1 MCSTK
6 LQVFAAGVCVLLL
19 TVANMSCTPYDFS
32 SPSPGEIKIQ
42 LKTISS
48 PDHIPFLPLNNFGL
62 TVSILEGVET
72 NGNRVP
78 IYSDIQAIKRNPI
91 DYNTLDYRARD
102 SDLVIGAGYAPP
114 GDYLGI
120 DITAVPDSQVV
131 LNGYQVVGVTTPYNY
146 NPNLRILY
154 PFKVEESKLTTI
166 TLTVDLD
173 QSLVKGFVTYHFT
186 PYYYIS
192 RVTVQ

>member
-1 MCSTK
+1 MRNTL
-6 LQVFAAGVCVLLL
+6 LQVCAAGVCILLL
-19 TVANMSCTPYDFS
+19 TVVNLSCTPYDFA
-32 SPSPGEIKIQ
+32 SPSPGQIRVQ
-42 LKTISS
+42 LRTISNY
-48 PDHIPFLPLNNFGL
+48 IQFLPLNNFGL

-72 NGNRVP
+72 NGYRVP
-78 IYSDIQAIKRNPI
+78 INSDIQAIKRNAI

-102 SDLVIGAGYAPP
+102 STLVIGEGFAPP

-120 DITAVPDSQVV
+120 DFTAVPDSQVV
-131 LNGYQVVGVTTPYNY
+131 LNGYQVVGVTVPYNY

-166 TLTVDLD
+166 TLTVNLD
-173 QSLVKGFVTYHFT
+173 YSLIKGFVSYHFT
-186 PYYYIS
+186 PYYYVS